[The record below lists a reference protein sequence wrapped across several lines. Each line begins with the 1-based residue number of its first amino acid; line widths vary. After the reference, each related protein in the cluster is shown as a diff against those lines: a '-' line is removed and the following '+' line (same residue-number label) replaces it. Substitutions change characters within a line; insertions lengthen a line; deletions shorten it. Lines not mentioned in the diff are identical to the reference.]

1 MNRDDWFE
9 AQELLAQVGA
19 DLRVMDDVTPKRNER
34 AQLQAYLKAQLLVE
48 LLRPES
54 LRGVPKGAA

>member
-9 AQELLAQVGA
+9 AQSLLAKIS
-19 DLRVMDDVTPKRNER
+19 DDMNTMHATTPKRNER